1 MLPPGAQE
9 SDFHEG
15 ACLRCQRSISSSHK
29 RYVKI
34 LITYH
39 NFVRDYRGSLLLKYA
54 LEALGHRVW
63 LRPHWDED
71 VRFATIKQVDS
82 VVLSGQIAEESTSY
96 IGKFTS
102 AHGVHLVI
110 NSSEQVAAPEMFESL
125 VAYDRTQLND
135 SVISLQA
142 IASRELKEFID
153 RHPNIHQQAKYRL
166 LGFPRLDLALDP
178 ALRDIET
185 GPMER
190 RYGLTGFKKRLL
202 YVSSLLFEE
211 TFTDV
216 GRRDMETWKYDDLI
230 ETNHTLRRFHE
241 PILDGLLEQYLGAD
255 GVLLIKKHPWDMS
268 DHFERRFK
276 HPNVRILDHSEYIV
290 PSLACAD
297 AVIHSFSTS
306 ALEAW
311 ILGKPTISLLPAED
325 RAKLSLNHMADEV
338 FASSLPDTLAYL
350 EAYPRTDL
358 INSVDRFLGT
368 FRDGKATIRLAKEIH
383 KLQPKPEKS
392 LRRPSLR
399 WRAREEAR
407 WWLEERGLWARPSL
421 PTANAKMRRLAGWE
435 NLRAVVGGLYHGA
448 FLNYV
453 RRHRSELV
461 G

>member
-34 LITYH
+34 LISYH

-71 VRFATIKQVDS
+71 VRFATVREVD
-82 VVLSGQIAEESTSY
+82 VVLACQIAEESTSY

-110 NSSEQVAAPEMFESL
+110 NSSEQVAAPEVFESL
-125 VAYDRTQLND
+125 VTYDRTQLND
-135 SVISLQA
+135 SVISLQV
-142 IASRELKEFID
+142 IASRELKDFID
-153 RHPNIHQQAKYRL
+153 QHPNIRHKEKYNL
-166 LGFPRLDLALDP
+166 LGFPRLDLSLDP
-178 ALRDIET
+178 VLRDIET
-185 GPMER
+185 ASMEQ

-216 GRRDMETWKYDDLI
+216 GRRDMETWKYDALI
-230 ETNHTLRRFHE
+230 ETNHALRRFHE
-241 PILDGLLEQYLGAD
+241 PILEGLLEQYLGAD

-276 HPNVRILDHSEYIV
+276 RPNVRILDHSEYIV

-325 RAKLSLNHMADEV
+325 RARLSLNHMRDEV
-338 FASSLPDTLAYL
+338 FASSLADTLACL

-358 INSVDRFLGT
+358 ANSVDRILGT
-368 FRDGKATIRLAKEIH
+368 FGDGKATIRLAKEIH